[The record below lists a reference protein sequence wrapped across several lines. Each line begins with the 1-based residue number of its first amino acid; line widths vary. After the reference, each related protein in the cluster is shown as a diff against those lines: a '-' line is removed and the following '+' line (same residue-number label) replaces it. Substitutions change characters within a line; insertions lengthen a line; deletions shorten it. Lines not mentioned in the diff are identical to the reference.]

1 MNFNLNNTNDT
12 IIIKFSGIVKDFDGY
27 EAECEWD
34 IPSNPNEKIENLLSK
49 FFKISGLDKDNYRL
63 HYNNEYLEKYK
74 LLTLS
79 QKNLTNNSKIDISY
93 IVLESLVDFKM
104 PINIKFIK
112 SSKYSSFNAVK
123 DLKGILKLC
132 LLNEIAP
139 KIDNSYLEQI
149 YKMNQIPPNIY
160 YILQVLKNYGSN
172 IDSQDKAGEAI
183 VKMLEKKD
191 GCKIINFSNFVEQ
204 QINQQWLQQIINF
217 VPQNYLTEI
226 NDSKLRLGKYD
237 KYMSYF
243 EQEIYRSLKHSVFEF
258 SIVSL
263 VVLDREDYDFFENE
277 RRKCPNRLDRILYH
291 GTQIHPA
298 SNILTGMFRRS
309 ETSGYQHGKGVYF
322 TDSLD
327 ICWFYGGSKGNRANM
342 DKIPPIGDIFTAI
355 TSLVYYDKNGFL
367 KVNDYKTRIIPGKNQ
382 INFAYAGADS
392 KTIVDPKPNQFVGT
406 EYVVWELSQIC
417 PFISVKFKRD
427 EFCVIWRDDNF
438 SEKPVFGNEFDPIF
452 KNFLKE
458 RITYIKQEA
467 KYNVYPCSTTEEALK
482 IVNRKKYNK
491 IILLSNVGP
500 NYGGK
505 QFVDEARKII
515 KNDVIVLF
523 LSYRIQHLDWI
534 KKYKNAIF
542 SNDSKFYE
550 EYLDKYGNFHEMRG
564 LISNLENHY
573 NVHFNFDD
581 NFLKFPLFKDN
592 GKYSDLTF

>member
-63 HYNNEYLEKYK
+63 HYNNEYLEKFK
-74 LLTLS
+74 SLTLS
-79 QKNLTNNSKIDISY
+79 QKNLTNNSKIDIFY
-93 IVLESLVDFKM
+93 IELESLVDWKM

-112 SSKYSSFNAVK
+112 FSNYSAFNAYK

-139 KIDNSYLEQI
+139 KIDNSYLEQM

-160 YILQVLKNYGSN
+160 YILQALKNYGSN

-191 GCKIINFSNFVEQ
+191 GCKIINFSNFVDQ

-217 VPQNYLTEI
+217 VPQKYLTEI

-277 RRKCPNRLDRILYH
+277 RRKCPNRFDRILYH

-392 KTIVDPKPNQFVGT
+392 KTIVDPKPNQFFGT

-500 NYGGK
+500 NYGGR
-505 QFVDEARKII
+505 QFVDAARKII
-515 KNDVIVLF
+515 KSDVIVLF

-534 KKYKNAIF
+534 KNYKNAIF

-550 EYLDKYGNFHEMRG
+550 EYLDKYGNFLEMRG

>member
-34 IPSNPNEKIENLLSK
+34 IPSNPNEKIEYLLSK

-79 QKNLTNNSKIDISY
+79 QKNLTNNSKIDIFY
-93 IVLESLVDFKM
+93 IELESLVDWKM

-112 SSKYSSFNAVK
+112 SSKYSAFNAYK

-139 KIDNSYLEQI
+139 KIDNSYLEQM

-160 YILQVLKNYGSN
+160 YILQALKNYGSD
-172 IDSQDKAGEAI
+172 IVSQDKAGEAI

-392 KTIVDPKPNQFVGT
+392 KTIVDPKPNQFFGT

-467 KYNVYPCSTTEEALK
+467 KYNVYPCSKTEDALK

-534 KKYKNAIF
+534 KNYKNAIF

-550 EYLDKYGNFHEMRG
+550 EYLDKYGNFLEMRG